1 MRTVNNYDELLEYTF
16 DYLDR
21 SKEADLLELKG
32 EFNYTIRVSGRNWD
46 QYIDWRLAKLI
57 TEFQNS
63 INKALKEANI
73 DLTKEEEQKTTVK
86 FRISEGSSLIEINC
100 GDLFQVLADH
110 MTGGELTAIAI
121 AAILVTGGVLTVR
134 RIMARREKAEDE
146 KTKRELAKVIESVAQ
161 YEKPMRGLL
170 SRMDREDTVEISP
183 TDRKF
188 NRSELRT
195 EYPGK
200 SKYRA
205 ENVYID
211 GIYTVVAIKLDAGTI
226 AVEKEGHRF
235 DCQSSLGQE
244 ESEEL
249 FSKVQEA
256 HAKGKGFDLPL
267 KITAEY
273 YPGSK
278 QLKKQTIYEIGEPR
292 KGTKYL
298 ADLLD

>member
-16 DYLDR
+16 DCLD
-21 SKEADLLELKG
+21 KTKPADLLELKG
-32 EFNYTIRVSGRNWD
+32 DFNYTIKVSGRTWD

-57 TEFQNS
+57 TEFQSS

-73 DLTKEEEQKTTVK
+73 DLTKEEEEKTTVK

-100 GDLFQVLADH
+100 GDLFKVLADH

-121 AAILVTGGVLTVR
+121 TAILVTGGLLTVR
-134 RIMARREKAEDE
+134 RIMAHREKEEDE
-146 KTKRELAKVIESVAQ
+146 KTKRELAKVIENVAQ
-161 YEKPMRGLL
+161 YEKPIRGLL
-170 SRMDREDTVEISP
+170 RRMDKEDTIEISP
-183 TDRKF
+183 TNREL
-188 NRSELRT
+188 NRSELLA

-200 SKYRA
+200 GKFRA

-211 GIYTVVAIKLDAGTI
+211 GVYTVVAIKLDAGTI

-235 DCQSSLGQE
+235 DCQSSLSQE

-273 YPGSK
+273 YQGSK
-278 QLKKQTIYEIGEPR
+278 QLKKQIIYEIGEPR
-292 KGTKYL
+292 KGTKTL
-298 ADLLD
+298 TELLD

>member
-1 MRTVNNYDELLEYTF
+1 MRTINNYDELLEYTF
-16 DYLDR
+16 DCLD
-21 SKEADLLELKG
+21 KTKPAELMELKG
-32 EFNYTIRVSGRNWD
+32 DFNYTIKVSGQNWD

-63 INKALKEANI
+63 INRALKEANI

-86 FRISEGSSLIEINC
+86 FRISKGSSLVEINC
-100 GDLFQVLADH
+100 GDLFKVVADH
-110 MTGGELTAIAI
+110 MTGGQLTAVII

-134 RIMARREKAEDE
+134 RIMARREKESDE
-146 KTKRELAKVIESVAQ
+146 RTKRELAKVIENVAQ
-161 YEKPMRGLL
+161 YEKPIRGLL
-170 SRMDREDTVEISP
+170 SRMDKEDTVEISP
-183 TDRKF
+183 TDRKL
-188 NRSELRT
+188 NRSELRA

-211 GIYTVVAIKLDAGTI
+211 GVYTVVAIKLDEGTL

-235 DCQSSLGQE
+235 DCHSSLSRE
-244 ESEEL
+244 ASEEL

-256 HAKGKGFDLPL
+256 HSKGKGFDLPL

-273 YPGSK
+273 YQGSK
-278 QLKKQTIYEIGEPR
+278 QLKKQNIYEIGEPR
-292 KGTKYL
+292 IGTRTL
-298 ADLLD
+298 VELLN

>member
-1 MRTVNNYDELLEYTF
+1 MRTINNYDELLEYTF
-16 DYLDR
+16 DCLDKTKP
-21 SKEADLLELKG
+21 SELIELNG
-32 EFNYTIRVSGRNWD
+32 DFNYTIKVSGRNWD

-63 INKALKEANI
+63 INKAFKEANI
-73 DLTKEEEQKTTVK
+73 ELSKEEEQKTTVK
-86 FRISEGSSLIEINC
+86 FRISKGSSLLEINC
-100 GDLFQVLADH
+100 GDLFKLVADH
-110 MTGGELTAIAI
+110 MTGGQITAVII

-134 RIMARREKAEDE
+134 RIMARLEKESDE
-146 KTKRELAKVIESVAQ
+146 RTKRDIAKVIENVAQ

-170 SRMDREDTVEISP
+170 SRMDREDTVAISSI
-183 TDRKF
+183 DKKL
-188 NRSELRT
+188 NRSELRA

-211 GIYTVVAIKLDAGTI
+211 GIYTVVAIKLDESTI

-235 DCQSSLGQE
+235 DCQSSLDRE
-244 ESEEL
+244 AAEEL
-249 FSKVQEA
+249 FSKVQAA

-273 YPGSK
+273 YQGSK
-278 QLKKQTIYEIGEPR
+278 QLKKQIIYEIGEPR
-292 KGTKYL
+292 NGSRTL
-298 ADLLD
+298 VELLG